1 MSIMEKGMKTALARE
16 DLSDCILPLPA
27 HFELVV
33 EYKDWNTA
41 HSYSFYPGA
50 VSVDAKTVKF
60 ASDDYYEVMRF
71 MHFCL

>member
-1 MSIMEKGMKTALARE
+1 MSV
-16 DLSDCILPLPA
+16 CVLPLPA
-27 HFELVV
+27 RFELVV

-50 VSVDAKTVKF
+50 VAVDAKTVKF
-60 ASDDYYEVMRF
+60 ESDDYYEVMRF